1 KSADDLARYHAVV
14 LGAVE
19 RSDLSPAGVAALSH
33 YVRERGGGLLLAAA
47 RGLLADAKTR
57 GSALERLLPVRAVEQ
72 KPKKKVRQPL
82 ALFLVVDRSS
92 SMSYG
97 IRLDEPKPTRISY
110 AREAALALVAQ
121 LRDTDLVGA
130 IAFDTETALLSSLQP
145 LSRNRAQLND
155 LIA

>member
-1 KSADDLARYHAVV
+1 MLDRPRVLLVSPTEELVGLLGDAGFAVERVPRLEARSVEELSRYHAVV

-19 RSDLSPAGVAALSH
+19 RGDLSPAAVESLSA

-47 RGLLADAKTR
+47 RGLLADAKLR

-82 ALFLVVDRSS
+82 ALFLVIDRSS

-110 AREAALALVAQ
+110 ASPSAY
-121 LRDTDLVGA
+121 
-130 IAFDTETALLSSLQP
+130 S
-145 LSRNRAQLND
+145 
-155 LIA
+155 